1 MKLTKKVFVIGLP
14 VLLSILIVS
23 FVTIKKVSPLSAFW
37 WGKVNVEHNIA
48 VHQFDLVSYFSGS
61 AQQGEKQFSAVYE
74 DVTYYFDSAEN
85 KKIFNAEP
93 ILYIPQ
99 FGGYC
104 AFATSKGF
112 TADSDPR
119 AWTIVADKLYFFADN
134 NVKEEWVEAI
144 GSGSLT
150 RSHDNWNAAF

>member
-14 VLLSILIVS
+14 ILLSILIVS

-37 WGKVNVEHNIA
+37 WGKVNVEDSIA
-48 VHQFDLVSYFSGS
+48 AHQFDLVSYFSGT
-61 AQQGEKQFSAVYE
+61 AQQGEKQFTADYE
-74 DVTYYFDSAEN
+74 GVTYYFGSIEN
-85 KKIFNAEP
+85 KQTFNAEP
-93 ILYIPQ
+93 SRYIPQ

-112 TADSDPR
+112 TADTDPQ

-134 NVKEEWVEAI
+134 SVKKEWVETM